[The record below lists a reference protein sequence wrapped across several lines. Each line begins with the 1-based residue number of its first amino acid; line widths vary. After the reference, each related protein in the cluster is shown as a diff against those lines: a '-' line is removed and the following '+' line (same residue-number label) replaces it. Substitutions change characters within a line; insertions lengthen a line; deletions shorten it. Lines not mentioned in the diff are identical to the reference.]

1 MAYYLTRGKWEPARH
16 LLYISK
22 QLVRLVRGEVKR
34 LIITLPPRHG
44 KSMLVSQFFPA
55 WYIGLYPQ
63 KRVLLTSYEA
73 DFAASWGRKVRDLL
87 EVYGQELFG
96 IRIREDSSAAYR
108 WEIEG
113 YGGGMFTAGA
123 GGPITGKGGD
133 LIIVDDPF
141 KNAEEANSKRI
152 RDKVWDWFQSTLY
165 TRLEP
170 DGALIIIQTRW
181 HHDDLVGRVL
191 SSSEGEQWTAINFP
205 AIAEADDVLGRKAG
219 EPLWPERF
227 NIETLE
233 RIKKTIGSYWW
244 NALYQQRPSPEEGA
258 VFKRAW
264 WQFYKV
270 MPERF
275 DEVIQ
280 SWDMSFK
287 ETASGSY
294 VVGQVWGRIGANKY
308 LLDQVRDRM
317 DFPTTLQAV
326 RTLTAKW
333 PQAHKKLVEEKAN
346 GPAVIA
352 MLKKEISG
360 LVAVNPEGSKE
371 SRAHAVAPQVE
382 AGNVFLPDPTIAP
395 WVHDFIEEC
404 CAFPTGAND
413 DQVDA
418 MTQALIE
425 LGRYV
430 PVDEEIK
437 QILRRASFYD

>member
-1 MAYYLTRGKWEPARH
+1 
-16 LLYISK
+16 
-22 QLVRLVRGEVKR
+22 
-34 LIITLPPRHG
+34 
-44 KSMLVSQFFPA
+44 MLVSQFFPA
-55 WYIGLYPQ
+55 WFLGLYPS
-63 KRVLLTSYEA
+63 KRVILTSYEA
-73 DFAASWGRKVRDLL
+73 DFAASWGRKVRDII
-87 EVYGQELFG
+87 EEHGQEMFG
-96 IRIREDSSAAYR
+96 IRIRDDSSAAYR
-108 WEIEG
+108 WEIER

-170 DGALIIIQTRW
+170 DGSLIIIQTRW
-181 HHDDLVGRVL
+181 HHDDLVGRIL
-191 SSSEGEQWTAINFP
+191 SSNEGEQWTAINFP
-205 AIAEADDVLGRKAG
+205 AIAEEDDVLGRKAG

-227 NIETLE
+227 DIETLE

-258 VFKRAW
+258 IFKRAW

-270 MPERF
+270 MPDRF

-287 ETASGSY
+287 ETASGSF
-294 VVGQVWGRIGANKY
+294 VVGQVWGRIGANRY

-326 RTLTAKW
+326 RALTAKW

-352 MLKKEISG
+352 TLKKEISG

-371 SRAHAVAPQVE
+371 ARAHAVAPQVE
-382 AGNVFLPDPTIAP
+382 AGNVFLPDPSIVP

-404 CAFPTGAND
+404 CAFPTGAHD

-425 LGRYV
+425 LNKYT
-430 PVDEEIK
+430 PLDEDIK
-437 QILRRASFYD
+437 QILRRASFYG